1 MLSIDAINKHGST
14 SPYGTIVAFSES
26 PIDANL
32 LAIGTDDGLIQI
44 SENGGNNWRKIDNIP
59 GAPKQSYVNSVYL
72 SQHDFNVIYV
82 AFNHHKYGDFKPYIF
97 KSDDKGNTWKPIANN
112 LPIRGSIYSIEEDH
126 IDKNLIFC
134 GTEFGVF
141 FSPNKGER
149 WKALKN
155 GLPTIAVRDIAI
167 QKRENDLVLGTF
179 GRGFYVLDDY
189 SALRNIE
196 NAKPTAKASIY
207 PIREALMWEKSMPL
221 GLPGKAFQG
230 DNYYTATNLDPEA
243 IITYYYDENY
253 KSLKEQRQKKEK
265 EFIKSESDT
274 PYPNYSS
281 LYSES
286 NEEVPQLVFT
296 IKDASE
302 NVVKKVFKKPSK
314 GLQRF
319 HWNLRYEE
327 KNPINLNSSSF
338 YNPFAGASE
347 GTLVNPGTF
356 TIELGYYHKGVLTS
370 MVSPTSFTVK
380 ALDNTVMP
388 AKDRASKVAFQRKVS
403 TFQGKIQA
411 SQRMLSEAENKI
423 KYVKEAIKLV
433 EQPIDVLSNSVRNI
447 ELKIKEIS
455 IKLNG
460 DPLKNRLDIQ
470 QLPTPSNR
478 VRIIVNEQKYSTASP
493 TQTHLESFDIAKE
506 EFGPINEQII
516 ALLKVDIKE
525 LEEKLKA
532 IGAPYTPGRLDINH

>member
-1 MLSIDAINKHGST
+1 
-14 SPYGTIVAFSES
+14 
-26 PIDANL
+26 
-32 LAIGTDDGLIQI
+32 
-44 SENGGNNWRKIDNIP
+44 
-59 GAPKQSYVNSVYL
+59 
-72 SQHDFNVIYV
+72 
-82 AFNHHKYGDFKPYIF
+82 
-97 KSDDKGNTWKPIANN
+97 
-112 LPIRGSIYSIEEDH
+112 
-126 IDKNLIFC
+126 
-134 GTEFGVF
+134 
-141 FSPNKGER
+141 
-149 WKALKN
+149 
-155 GLPTIAVRDIAI
+155 
-167 QKRENDLVLGTF
+167 
-179 GRGFYVLDDY
+179 
-189 SALRNIE
+189 
-196 NAKPTAKASIY
+196 
-207 PIREALMWEKSMPL
+207 
-221 GLPGKAFQG
+221 
-230 DNYYTATNLDPEA
+230 
-243 IITYYYDENY
+243 
-253 KSLKEQRQKKEK
+253 
-265 EFIKSESDT
+265 
-274 PYPNYSS
+274 
-281 LYSES
+281 
-286 NEEVPQLVFT
+286 VFT

-327 KNPINLNSSSF
+327 KNPINLDSSSF
-338 YNPFAGASE
+338 YNPFARVSE

-370 MVSPTSFTVK
+370 LVLPTSFTVK

-388 AKDRASKVAFQRKVS
+388 SEDRASKVAFQRKVS
-403 TFQGKIQA
+403 TLQGEIQT

-423 KYVKEAIKLV
+423 KYIKEAIKLV

-478 VRIIVNEQKYSTASP
+478 VRIIVSEQKYSTASP

-506 EFGPINEQII
+506 EFGPINKQII

-532 IGAPYTPGRLDINH
+532 IGAPYTPGRLEINH